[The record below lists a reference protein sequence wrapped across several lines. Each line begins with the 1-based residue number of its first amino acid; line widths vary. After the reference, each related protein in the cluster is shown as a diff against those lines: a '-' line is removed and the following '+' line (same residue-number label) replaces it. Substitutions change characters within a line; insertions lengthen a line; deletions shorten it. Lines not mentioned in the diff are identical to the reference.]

1 MKRLFALI
9 FALVICLTAF
19 TACGGQPS
27 EAVQET
33 TEKAKLTDEV
43 TRIKTP
49 YAEICVPKSFENN
62 VKNTVTKE
70 SPYTV
75 AFTSVK
81 DDTQLFEVVFN
92 GKGSVLMG
100 TIVGDEGN
108 TVLYMNV
115 PALKKDSPN
124 FNENLAYQ
132 QGVNTITNHLQED
145 YDFRVNEEVVEE
157 DAKTFDI
164 ETDVT
169 TFKYPAKWKD
179 KITVKAEADKVS
191 FSAGETPVFEL
202 RFKAGEGYWLGDY
215 KNTPIY
221 IVDYPVKDEAQIA
234 MQKDIN
240 VLIEH
245 LRAAENFKDGTE
257 SQTSDASE
265 SK

>member
-145 YDFRVNEEVVEE
+145 YDFRVNEEVVEKE
-157 DAKTFDI
+157 DGSLEVDASMQLQELLEKYDI
-164 ETDVT
+164 PNTYDADTVGGWVAEMLEKVPEPKDSFVVNGHRFTVTEMDGFRVTHVVVSPEPEKAPDAEETAEEPE
-169 TFKYPAKWKD
+169 K
-179 KITVKAEADKVS
+179 KAE
-191 FSAGETPVFEL
+191 
-202 RFKAGEGYWLGDY
+202 
-215 KNTPIY
+215 
-221 IVDYPVKDEAQIA
+221 
-234 MQKDIN
+234 
-240 VLIEH
+240 
-245 LRAAENFKDGTE
+245 
-257 SQTSDASE
+257 
-265 SK
+265 

>member
-124 FNENLAYQ
+124 FNENLAY
-132 QGVNTITNHLQED
+132 GRKLKSRRKELLEFIFVIGKSATRSAECECGTKHN
-145 YDFRVNEEVVEE
+145 RK
-157 DAKTFDI
+157 A
-164 ETDVT
+164 DV
-169 TFKYPAKWKD
+169 FHC
-179 KITVKAEADKVS
+179 
-191 FSAGETPVFEL
+191 FSAFFHGGCNFRRKN
-202 RFKAGEGYWLGDY
+202 RFSEFFTKL
-215 KNTPIY
+215 
-221 IVDYPVKDEAQIA
+221 
-234 MQKDIN
+234 
-240 VLIEH
+240 
-245 LRAAENFKDGTE
+245 FK
-257 SQTSDASE
+257 
-265 SK
+265 